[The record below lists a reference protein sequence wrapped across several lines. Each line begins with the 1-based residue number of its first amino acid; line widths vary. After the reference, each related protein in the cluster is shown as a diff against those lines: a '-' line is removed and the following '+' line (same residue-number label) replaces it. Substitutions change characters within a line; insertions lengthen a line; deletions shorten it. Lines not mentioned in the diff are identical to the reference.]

1 MIDYRKEAEEL
12 YKEIIGE
19 IKYKP
24 MVYKSTVEDKPI
36 AYYKSVGDFEILS
49 KGQILDRKF
58 AIISRHGGSYPAAYV
73 SVKEIEK
80 SISTHYEVDY
90 DIDVHG
96 GDIDITRAYWDK
108 SDGDYY
114 IGWDY
119 RDYGDFRGNDFYHKD
134 NEKKWTTEEIIKDVI
149 YVILQLNDCEWVDV
163 SEPKYAYRLKSE

>member
-1 MIDYRKEAEEL
+1 MIDYKKEAEEL
-12 YKEIIGE
+12 YKEIIGK

-24 MVYKSTVEDKPI
+24 MVYKSTD
-36 AYYKSVGDFEILS
+36 DFKILS
-49 KGQILDRKF
+49 QGQILDRKF
-58 AIISRHGGSYPAAYV
+58 AIISRYGDYPAAYV
-73 SVKEIEK
+73 SMKPTEK

-96 GDIDITRAYWDK
+96 RDIWYNNMGAYWDK
-108 SDGDYY
+108 PDDKPDNDYY

-119 RDYGDFRGNDFYHKD
+119 CDYGDFRGNDFYHKEND
-134 NEKKWTTEEIIKDVI
+134 KKWTTEEIIKEVI

>member
-24 MVYKSTVEDKPI
+24 MVYESTD
-36 AYYKSVGDFEILS
+36 DFEILS
-49 KGQILDRKF
+49 KGQLLDRKF
-58 AIISRHGGSYPAAYV
+58 AIISRYGDYPTAYV
-73 SVKEIEK
+73 SLKEIEK
-80 SISTHYEVDY
+80 SISTHYAVEY

-96 GDIDITRAYWDK
+96 GVTFCEDPYWDK
-108 SDGDYY
+108 SDNDYY

-119 RDYGDFRGNDFYHKD
+119 AHYYDFCGCDFYHKD
-134 NEKKWTTEEIIKDVI
+134 NQKKWTTEEIIKEVI
-149 YVILQLNDCEWVDV
+149 YVILQLNDCEWIDV

>member
-12 YKEIIGE
+12 YKEIIGK

-24 MVYKSTVEDKPI
+24 MVYESTE
-36 AYYKSVGDFEILS
+36 YYEILS
-49 KGQILDRKF
+49 KGQLLGRKF
-58 AIISRHGGSYPAAYV
+58 AIIGRFGDYPAAYV
-73 SVKEIEK
+73 SMKPIEE
-80 SISTHYEVDY
+80 SISMYYEVDY

-108 SDGDYY
+108 LDNDYY

-119 RDYGDFRGNDFYHKD
+119 RDYGDFRGNDFYHKEND
-134 NEKKWTTEEIIKDVI
+134 KKWTTEEIIKEVI

-163 SEPKYAYRLKSE
+163 SEPKYVYKLKEI